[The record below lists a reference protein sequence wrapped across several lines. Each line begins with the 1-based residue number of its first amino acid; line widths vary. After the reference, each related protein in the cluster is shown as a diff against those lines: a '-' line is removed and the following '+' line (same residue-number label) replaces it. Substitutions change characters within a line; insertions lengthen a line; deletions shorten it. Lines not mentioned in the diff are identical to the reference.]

1 MNQVKTLKAGTA
13 LFLLVFS
20 FFNVYIYMLQK
31 GLTVDKIED
40 LVDIIKQD
48 KDFEVERWEFRPK
61 AKALWIYD
69 KKDQQTVVTLKIV
82 DDKIVVNSVW

>member
-1 MNQVKTLKAGTA
+1 MKTRNS
-13 LFLLVFS
+13 LLNAIV
-20 FFNVYIYMLQK
+20 IERIKYMLQK

>member
-1 MNQVKTLKAGTA
+1 
-13 LFLLVFS
+13 
-20 FFNVYIYMLQK
+20 MLQK

-40 LVDIIKQD
+40 LVEIIKQD